1 VQCNNDEI
9 LVEGGGGGG
18 VDGEDGGEVDRVHV
32 LLCAVHEL
40 ADDDPVGP
48 LRGVEVVPEGV
59 DAPVRADAGG
69 GGAAPHAVVGPLA
82 AAGHL
87 GGDEAVGRR
96 VGDEVHVH
104 PVRVDGDED
113 VGADVGVEPPDHVD
127 ELRVVERGGALQ
139 LGVALPG
146 AASPQRELGGGAS
159 ERAGAGDEHPA
170 RAHAVQLAQDLGVL
184 GDEVAHVVR
193 QRHLAGARGE
203 GHQVVVVDEVVAAER
218 DEHEGAAH
226 QAGGGVAVA
235 GEEAAHAALV
245 LLEVA
250 QLLLDADDVGLRCAM
265 QCNAIISSYLV
276 AF

>member
-1 VQCNNDEI
+1 M
-9 LVEGGGGGG
+9 
-18 VDGEDGGEVDRVHV
+18 HV
-32 LLCAVHEL
+32 LLCAIHHKL
-40 ADDDPVGP
+40 ADNDPVGP

-59 DAPVRADAGG
+59 DAPVRAEAGG

-104 PVRVDGDED
+104 PVGVDGDED
-113 VGADVGVEPPDHVD
+113 VGAEVGVEPPDHAD
-127 ELRVVERGGALQ
+127 ELWVVERGGALQ

-170 RAHAVQLAQDLGVL
+170 RAQAVQLAKDLGVL
-184 GDEVAHVVR
+184 GDEVAHVVW
-193 QRHLAGARGE
+193 QRHLGE
-203 GHQVVVVDEVVAAER
+203 GHQVVVVDEVIAAER
-218 DEHEGAAH
+218 DEHQGAAH

-235 GEEAAHAALV
+235 AEAAAHTALV

-250 QLLLDADDVGLRCAM
+250 QLLLDADDVGLRG
-265 QCNAIISSYLV
+265 
-276 AF
+276 